1 MTEILHGRHF
11 VVTLDEPARLVRR
24 VRTEERFDSLQQL
37 EATYDELVRV
47 LDTLDRPRYVQ
58 LVDAR
63 LSPARNDD
71 AFEAVVG
78 RYHDALYRDFRG
90 VAVLVKSAAGR
101 LQVRRMLDSSRIEA
115 PVFSD
120 EAEAIAYLSAL

>member
-1 MTEILHGRHF
+1 MPEILHGKHF

-24 VRTEERFDSLQQL
+24 VRTEERFDSLAEL

-47 LDTLDRPRYVQ
+47 LDSVDRTRYAQ

-71 AFEAVVG
+71 AFEAAVA

-90 VAVLVKSAAGR
+90 VAVLVKSAVGR

-120 EAEAIAYLSAL
+120 EDEALAYLGAL